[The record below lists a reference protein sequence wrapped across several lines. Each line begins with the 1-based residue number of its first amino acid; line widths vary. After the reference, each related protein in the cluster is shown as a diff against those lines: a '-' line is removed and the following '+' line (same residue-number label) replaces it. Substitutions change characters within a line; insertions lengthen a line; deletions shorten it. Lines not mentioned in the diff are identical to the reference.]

1 MNESDIGELERL
13 SSFLQERLVVVP
25 SGGKDLVEYL
35 RTFKAE
41 LEALEVVSASARVL
55 VDGYIALTTA
65 ELRAIA
71 IRERLKMACIVLTV
85 GSLLVLALVL
95 PHAHRC
101 LSEALGRDVW
111 DGDAEVMR

>member
-1 MNESDIGELERL
+1 MNESEIGELERL
-13 SSFLQERLVVVP
+13 SSFLRERLVVVP

-55 VDGYIALTTA
+55 VDGYIALAAA
-65 ELRAIA
+65 ELRVIA
-71 IRERLKMACIVLTV
+71 IKERLKMACVALTV

-95 PHAHRC
+95 PHADRS

-111 DGDAEVMR
+111 DEGSAVR